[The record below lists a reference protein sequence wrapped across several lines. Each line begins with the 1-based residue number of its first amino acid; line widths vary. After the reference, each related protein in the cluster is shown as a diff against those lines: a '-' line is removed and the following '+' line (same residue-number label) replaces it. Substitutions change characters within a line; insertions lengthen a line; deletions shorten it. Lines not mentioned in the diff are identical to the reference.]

1 MDPLFKKTSAD
12 FDEGGAGGIL
22 MNHLGCDGSMK
33 VVFDAGDAKLDC
45 DEEDEEEEGDAAAT
59 APSTDNLEV
68 DLAKLRGE
76 SIVGLRREEV
86 SHRVA
91 DQSL

>member
-1 MDPLFKKTSAD
+1 
-12 FDEGGAGGIL
+12 

-45 DEEDEEEEGDAAAT
+45 DEDEDEHGAEAEAART
-59 APSTDNLEV
+59 DPSDNLEV

-76 SIVGLRREEV
+76 S
-86 SHRVA
+86 A
-91 DQSL
+91 DPHG

>member
-1 MDPLFKKTSAD
+1 
-12 FDEGGAGGIL
+12 

-45 DEEDEEEEGDAAAT
+45 DEEDEEEGDAAEAAAT
-59 APSTDNLEV
+59 PSTDHLEV

-76 SIVGLRREEV
+76 STVGLRQEE
-86 SHRVA
+86 A
-91 DQSL
+91 